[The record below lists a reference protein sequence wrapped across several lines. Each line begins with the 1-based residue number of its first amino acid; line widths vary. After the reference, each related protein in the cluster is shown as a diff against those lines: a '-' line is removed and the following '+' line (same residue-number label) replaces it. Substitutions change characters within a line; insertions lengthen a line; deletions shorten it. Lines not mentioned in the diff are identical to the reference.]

1 MDNVISG
8 FHQLMSVDHIAWS
21 DGPAWLL
28 GLMVAWVVMLVI
40 CSQLSRT

>member
-8 FHQLMSVDHIAWS
+8 FHQLMNVDHIAWA

-28 GLMVAWVVMLVI
+28 GLMAAWVVMIVVG
-40 CSQLSRT
+40 SQISRT

>member
-8 FHQLMSVDHIAWS
+8 FHQLMSVDHIAS

-40 CSQLSRT
+40 GSQISRT